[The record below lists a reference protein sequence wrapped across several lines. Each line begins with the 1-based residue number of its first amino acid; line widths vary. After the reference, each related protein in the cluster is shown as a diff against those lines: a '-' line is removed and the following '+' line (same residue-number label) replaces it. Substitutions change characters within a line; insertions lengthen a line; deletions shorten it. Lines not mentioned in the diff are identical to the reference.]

1 MGVSR
6 PKDEDGDFQL
16 DSDEPSDSA
25 TVGYLLNH
33 LFLNVGNLSAGIAFY
48 AKGFGMRDTF
58 TTQVTNHYSLAYI
71 AHSHGE
77 GFLHQ
82 GHAAGQN
89 HFGDATVAHN
99 ARELVEGSLLA
110 TYNHSHEPMSSSRKQ
125 QSHVQQ
131 RCFEKVA
138 RQ

>member
-1 MGVSR
+1 MSQ
-6 PKDEDGDFQL
+6 PKDEEGDFQL

-25 TVGYLLNH
+25 TVGYPLNH
-33 LFLNVGNLSAGIAFY
+33 LFLNVGNLSASIAFY
-48 AKGFGMRDTF
+48 AQVFGMRHKF
-58 TTQVTNHYSLAYI
+58 TTQVTKHYPLAYI

-99 ARELVEGSLLA
+99 GSGLVEGGLLA
-110 TYNHSHEPMSSSRKQ
+110 TYNHSLESMSSSRQQ

-131 RCFEKVA
+131 RYF
-138 RQ
+138 